1 MAVRI
6 EVKFKPGITDALGKS
21 TQARIRSELGIEL
34 EEVKTIEVYT
44 IDKELSSDQLE
55 RIRREIFTDPLTQ
68 QSAVARP
75 LAEDFDWVIEVGFLP
90 GVTDN
95 VGKTSREAI
104 EELLGVKFSSDEG
117 VYTSRQYLLK
127 GKLSREQVETI
138 AKRLYN
144 PLIQRVQIK
153 SYPEFKDSDG
163 MEVIVP
169 KVKLPPSDRV
179 LEVDLDL
186 PEAELE
192 KLGKFGILE
201 RVEKDGT
208 EIRRGPLALN
218 LNELKVIRDYFKK
231 EARKPTD
238 VELES
243 IAQTWSE
250 HCKHKIFSAR
260 LDEVDSIFKSFIR
273 RATEEI
279 RAELGENDWCVSVF
293 VDNSGV
299 IKFDDENLLCYKVET
314 HNSPSA
320 LDPYGGAITGIVGVN
335 RDPLGTGQGAK
346 LCINI
351 YGFCFGDP
359 YFKGPLPFRDRER
372 KNPILHPRVIFE
384 GVRLGVE
391 HGGNKSGIPTP
402 WGFVI
407 FDPRYMG
414 KPLVYVGTVG
424 VIPGEING
432 IPGEYKKAQP
442 GDLIVM
448 AGGRVGKDGIHGA
461 TFSSESLHEGSP
473 AGAVQIGDPI
483 TQKKLHDAQLELR
496 EKNLYNSV
504 TDNGAGGLS
513 CSVGEMA
520 RESGGCEVELE
531 KVPTKYSGLAPWE
544 IWVSES
550 QERMTYAVPPGKIDE
565 FMKIMKKHNVE
576 ATVIGRYTDS
586 GRCQVKM
593 RGKVVM
599 DVDLKFLH
607 EGVPQLILR
616 SEWKEPNYPE
626 PELKDLKDQELKNQ
640 LVEMVG
646 RLNLCSKEYVV
657 RQYDHEVQGG
667 SIIKPLVGVKEDV
680 QSDAVVMRPVLSSFQ
695 AVALSSGILPWYGDI
710 DTWAM
715 AESGIDTAVRNVV
728 AVGAD
733 PERIA
738 LLDNFCWCSSD
749 EPFRLG
755 QLKRAVMA
763 CYETARKFR
772 TPFISGKDSMF
783 NDFKGYDEKGEPVK
797 ISVPPTLLIS
807 SLGIVPDLRR
817 CQSLDFKFPGDLI
830 FVIGITKSEL
840 GGSEY
845 LAYLGEKERGERYIG
860 RRVPRVDIEQ
870 ARARYQR
877 VHQALQEELFSAV
890 HSVGVGGLGFGL
902 CKMTMAGELGAEIDL
917 SLIPCSG
924 NLTISERLFS
934 ETQSRFIV
942 AVPPER
948 IKRFE
953 EIFAGEVYAQIGVVI
968 KEPELVF
975 KFQGEEISRVKVLE
989 LKESYKK
996 TLGW

>member
-6 EVKFKPGITDALGKS
+6 EVKFKKGVVDALGES
-21 TQARIRSELGIEL
+21 TCRRIFSELGIKL
-34 EEVKTIEVYT
+34 KSVRTVEVYT
-44 IDKELSSDQLE
+44 IDKELSSDELE
-55 RIRREIFTDPLTQ
+55 RISKEIFTDPLTQ
-68 QSAVARP
+68 ESAVGTP
-75 LAEDFDWVIEVGFLP
+75 IAEDFDWIIEVGFLP

-104 EELLGVKFSSDEG
+104 EELLGVKFSEDEG
-117 VYTSRQYLLK
+117 VYTSRQYLLS
-127 GKLSREQVETI
+127 GDISREDVERI
-138 AKRLYN
+138 ATRLYN
-144 PLIQRVQIK
+144 PLIQRVHIK
-153 SYPEFKDSDG
+153 SYQEFKDSDG

-169 KVKLPPSDRV
+169 KVKLPPSDQV
-179 LEVDLDL
+179 LEVNLDL
-186 PEAELE
+186 PDSELE
-192 KLGKFGILE
+192 KLGKEGILE
-201 RVEKDGT
+201 KVLEDGT
-208 EIRRGPLALN
+208 ELRRGPLALN
-218 LNELKVIRDYFKK
+218 LIELKTIRDYFKK
-231 EARKPTD
+231 EGRAPTD

-260 LDEVDSIFKSFIR
+260 LDEVDSIYKSFIKR
-273 RATEEI
+273 TTEEI
-279 RAELGENDWCVSVF
+279 RKELGKDDWCVSVF
-293 VDNSGV
+293 TDNSGV
-299 IKFDDENLLCYKVET
+299 IKFDDENLICYKVET

-346 LCINI
+346 LVINI
-351 YGFCFGDP
+351 YGFCFGNP
-359 YFKGPLPFRDRER
+359 YYSGSLPYRDRER

-407 FDPRYMG
+407 FDDRYMG

-424 VIPGEING
+424 IIPKEVNG

-483 TQKKLHDAQLELR
+483 TQKKLHDAQLEARQLS
-496 EKNLYNSV
+496 LYHSV

-550 QERMTYAVPPGKIDE
+550 QERMTYAVPPDKIDK
-565 FMKIMKKHNVE
+565 FMEIMKKHDVE
-576 ATVIGRYTDS
+576 ATVIGKYTDS
-586 GRCQVKM
+586 GRCVVKM

-607 EGVPQLILR
+607 EGVPQMILR
-616 SEWKEPNYPE
+616 SEWSEPDYEE
-626 PELKDLKDQELKNQ
+626 PEVKELSGSE
-640 LVEMVG
+640 LERTLLDMVA
-646 RLNLCSKEYVV
+646 RLNICSKEYVV

-680 QSDAVVMRPVLSSFQ
+680 HSDAVVMRPVLTSWQ

-715 AESGIDTAVRNVV
+715 AECGIDTAIRNVV

-733 PERIA
+733 PDRIA

-755 QLKRAVMA
+755 QLKRATMA
-763 CYETARKFR
+763 CYETARRFR

-783 NDFKGYDEKGEPVK
+783 NDFKGYDEKGNPVK

-807 SLGIVPDLRR
+807 SLGIVPDLRK
-817 CQSLDFKFPGDLI
+817 CQTLDFKFADDLI
-830 FVIGITKSEL
+830 YIIGITKSEL

-860 RRVPRVDIEQ
+860 RRVPRVDIE
-870 ARARYQR
+870 RARRRYQLI
-877 VHQALQEELFSAV
+877 HQALKEELFSAI
-890 HSVGVGGLGFGL
+890 HSVGVGGIGFGL
-902 CKMTMAGELGAEIDL
+902 CKMAMAGELGAEVELDA
-917 SLIPCSG
+917 IPCKGTLS
-924 NLTISERLFS
+924 NVEKLFS

-942 AVPPER
+942 ALPKER
-948 IKRFE
+948 AKRFE
-953 EIFAGEVYAQIGVVI
+953 NIFAEDDFACIGRVIEVPELRI
-968 KEPELVF
+968 KENGK
-975 KFQGEEISRVKVLE
+975 KFCAVKINE
-989 LKESYKK
+989 LKENYKK